1 MILLIKMKVAYVQ
14 TFMIKN
20 KLMIKQL
27 LQRKLYKEPS
37 FFPIRPVRSTFLQVW
52 THLIS
57 FFCLYFRLV
66 LE

>member
-1 MILLIKMKVAYVQ
+1 MILLIKMKVAYYGQ

-27 LQRKLYKEPS
+27 LQRKLYKESS
-37 FFPIRPVRSTFLQVW
+37 FFLLGQSEAHILQVW

-57 FFCLYFRLV
+57 FFGSTFGWF
-66 LE
+66 